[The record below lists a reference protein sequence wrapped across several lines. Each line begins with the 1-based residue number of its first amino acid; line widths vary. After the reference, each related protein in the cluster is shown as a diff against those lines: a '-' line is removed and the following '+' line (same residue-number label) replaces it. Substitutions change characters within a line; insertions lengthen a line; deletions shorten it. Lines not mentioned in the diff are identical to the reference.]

1 MGKYTVKDIVLRVFA
16 AALAVILIWM
26 LADKLNFTAGSA
38 PDESLAVSVS
48 SVYITEETNSDMS
61 VPAAVRSFEM
71 NLRYDGGNEIIRHY
85 DVKGKGENSN
95 IYGYV
100 QVWKAG
106 QGLAHYLKISREY
119 MSANVFGFREEDIKI
134 NGAVWK
140 KWEYIVNDIAVA
152 QGFYEKNGEIT
163 ICSLCVPY
171 REKTYAFDRIFS
183 EIIEGIVT

>member
-1 MGKYTVKDIVLRVFA
+1 MGKYTVRDVLLRAGVTVL
-16 AALAVILIWM
+16 ALILIWI
-26 LADKLNFTAGSA
+26 LADKLNFSA
-38 PDESLAVSVS
+38 SEEYRDLPALSVS
-48 SVYITEETNSDMS
+48 SVSITEETSSDMS
-61 VPAAVRSFEM
+61 IPAAVRSFEM

-85 DVKGKGENSN
+85 DVKGKDENSN

-183 EIIEGIVT
+183 EIIESIVT